1 MGLIK
6 KDFSTSKNNISRII
20 LDGFSFNQLK
30 INADDLYKI
39 ISNMLLNSEN
49 MFFYCTQRASCRTY
63 KDTRKYVKKLIK
75 EGIFQN
81 ELESILKTLKWDK
94 DSIDINSTIFS
105 GDLCEYLMNIVIEEF
120 DISKTLI
127 SKVSLKTSPSMP
139 SYGNDNI
146 FFDYE
151 NKILYFGEA
160 KFYTDTINALTEAFN
175 SISLHSKNL
184 QELSYIKNH
193 TNTFIAENGKT
204 LKKLERRLEKINS
217 SQIKCTSITFIM
229 SDDNFEEDEYLNALA
244 KFAKE
249 NADKNKYINSAIIVF
264 LPIISKN
271 NFLKYF
277 ENKVK
282 AL

>member
-1 MGLIK
+1 
-6 KDFSTSKNNISRII
+6 
-20 LDGFSFNQLK
+20 
-30 INADDLYKI
+30 
-39 ISNMLLNSEN
+39 
-49 MFFYCTQRASCRTY
+49 
-63 KDTRKYVKKLIK
+63 
-75 EGIFQN
+75 
-81 ELESILKTLKWDK
+81 
-94 DSIDINSTIFS
+94 
-105 GDLCEYLMNIVIEEF
+105 MNIVIEEF

-229 SDDNFEEDEYLNALA
+229 SDDNFEED
-244 KFAKE
+244 
-249 NADKNKYINSAIIVF
+249 ADKNKYINNAIIVF

-282 AL
+282 TL